1 MMWADHKFWRE
12 EYLTDYENGGPTRQ
26 AVPEARDDTRDPTPV
41 PISDYA
47 FGLFGR

>member
-1 MMWADHKFWRE
+1 MWADHEFWRE
-12 EYLTDYENGGPTRQ
+12 EYLPDYENGGPTRQ
-26 AVPEARDDTRDPTPV
+26 AREDTRDPTPV